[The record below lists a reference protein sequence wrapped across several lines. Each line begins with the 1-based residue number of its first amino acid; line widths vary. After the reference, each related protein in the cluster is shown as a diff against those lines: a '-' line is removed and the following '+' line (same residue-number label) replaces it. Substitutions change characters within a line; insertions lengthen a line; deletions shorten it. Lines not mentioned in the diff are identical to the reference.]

1 MTLSEHDQ
9 LRIWGRYDSY
19 YLAILWTL
27 SFIAL
32 MNASFFQPL
41 LLVNEVLLLVTPFFV
56 YYRLRKFRDEGRGG
70 VISYQRALSY
80 LCWMFLNACLIL
92 GFVQYFYLRL
102 WDDGQLVR
110 LMTPKV
116 STPEYEQMF
125 RQMGM
130 TSAQYLEELSAISPL
145 SFATTFFVVNLIVC
159 GLLSLFLAA
168 LGARSKTPVA
178 PQQSSNQ
185 ETR

>member
-1 MTLSEHDQ
+1 MTLAEHDQ
-9 LRIWGRYDSY
+9 LRLWGRYDSY

-27 SFIAL
+27 SFVAL

-41 LLVNEVLLLVTPFFV
+41 LLVNEVLVLVTPFFV
-56 YYRLRKFRDEGRGG
+56 YHRLRKFRDEGRGG
-70 VISYQRALSY
+70 TISYQRALSY
-80 LCWMFLNACLIL
+80 LAWMFLNACLLL
-92 GFVQYFYLRL
+92 GIVQYFYLRT

-110 LMTPKV
+110 LLTPMV

-145 SFATTFFVVNLIVC
+145 SFATTFFVVNIVVC

-168 LGARSKTPVA
+168 LCARGRATAA
-178 PQQSSNQ
+178 PQSNTNQ